1 MSNKEI
7 VITSAFR
14 TAIGSFGGT
23 LSAMPASQLGSEV
36 IKKCLEHSLLK
47 GKDVDTEYMG
57 QV

>member
-1 MSNKEI
+1 MSNNKEI

-36 IKKCLEHSLLK
+36 IKKCLEH
-47 GKDVDTEYMG
+47 
-57 QV
+57 